1 MPKLKRRDVFLLSGA
16 AALGTTRAA
25 RAEDTLKL
33 AIGQRGNW
41 EESACEMGQDA
52 GIFKKH
58 GLALDILYTEG
69 GGQTQQAVISGSV
82 DIGVGVGTY
91 GVLGAFSKGAPV
103 RIIANCTV
111 GAHDLYWYA
120 RAESPIHSIKDAAGK
135 TVAFSTTG
143 SSTNIVVLGFEKT
156 DGISFQPTATGS
168 PPATFTAVMSG
179 QVDVGW
185 AAPPFGLSAIND
197 GRIRIIARGSEVPSF
212 ADQMV
217 RVMIANAA
225 MLERRADV
233 VARFMQGYRE
243 SMHYLYSDPAALLAY
258 AKWAGV
264 TPELAKQARD
274 GFYPET
280 NLDPDHI
287 TPMTSLMKDAVEYKY
302 LSAPLTEAQ
311 LAKLIQVPPKV

>member
-1 MPKLKRRDVFLLSGA
+1 
-16 AALGTTRAA
+16 
-25 RAEDTLKL
+25 
-33 AIGQRGNW
+33 
-41 EESACEMGQDA
+41 
-52 GIFKKH
+52 
-58 GLALDILYTEG
+58 
-69 GGQTQQAVISGSV
+69 
-82 DIGVGVGTY
+82 VGTY